1 MAFLSRATA
10 AVVLALLGFPSPCAS
25 AEPPPGVG
33 QWIGGIRAT
42 RDGTLEVARAHLDAM
57 SFVDG
62 QILAAELAMVCRAV
76 DLAARDARVRSRV
89 ESDTAAGRMRRA
101 ILPLVAARLKARH
114 ACLPGQARPEV
125 AAGGD
130 LPRAVHQAVGL
141 LDLTPAE
148 ARRRREGA
156 LQEEERRD
164 GDMEE
169 AVTELGD
176 WVTRHDELV
185 RKLAAMNLA
194 LRHVHHGQ
202 VTGAGERAFE
212 RLREVLE
219 RAEEDE

>member
-1 MAFLSRATA
+1 MAFPSRATA

-62 QILAAELAMVCRAV
+62 QMLTAELAMVCRAV
-76 DLAARDARVRSRV
+76 ELAARDARVRSRV

-101 ILPLVAARLKARH
+101 VLPLVAARLKARR

-125 AAGGD
+125 TAGGD

-148 ARRRREGA
+148 LTAAEGA
-156 LQEEERRD
+156 LHEEERRD

-185 RKLAAMNLA
+185 RRFAAMNLA
-194 LRHVHHGQ
+194 LRHAHHGH

-219 RAEEDE
+219 RAEE

>member
-1 MAFLSRATA
+1 M
-10 AVVLALLGFPSPCAS
+10 
-25 AEPPPGVG
+25 
-33 QWIGGIRAT
+33 
-42 RDGTLEVARAHLDAM
+42 
-57 SFVDG
+57 
-62 QILAAELAMVCRAV
+62 
-76 DLAARDARVRSRV
+76 
-89 ESDTAAGRMRRA
+89 
-101 ILPLVAARLKARH
+101 
-114 ACLPGQARPEV
+114 

-148 ARRRREGA
+148 LTAAEGA
-156 LQEEERRD
+156 LHEEERRD

-212 RLREVLE
+212 RLRALLDAGSEPD
-219 RAEEDE
+219 AGATH

>member
-1 MAFLSRATA
+1 MAFLPRATA

-42 RDGTLEVARAHLDAM
+42 RDGTLDVARAHLDAM

-114 ACLPGQARPEV
+114 ACLPGQALPEV

-148 ARRRREGA
+148 LTAAEGA
-156 LQEEERRD
+156 LHEEERRD

-185 RKLAAMNLA
+185 RRFAAMNLA

-219 RAEEDE
+219 RAEE